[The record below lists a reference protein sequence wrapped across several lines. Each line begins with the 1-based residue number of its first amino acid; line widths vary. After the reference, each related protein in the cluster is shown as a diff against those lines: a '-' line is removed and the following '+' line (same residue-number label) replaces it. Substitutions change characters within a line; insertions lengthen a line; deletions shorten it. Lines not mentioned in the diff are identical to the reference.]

1 MDKNIIMNFI
11 TNIIDTLMIFYFI
24 EKIFKVEIT
33 DRGNSTILLSCLI
46 AINTYI
52 NSNLGVASILGYMSI
67 LVISSIIFSFI
78 LNLKGI
84 RTLYYVI
91 IASLIMFIIEIITIN
106 VIVLIAQIPS
116 SMIYEINF
124 YRISAIIISKITMY
138 LIIRFGVSKIKINQ
152 GFRVEEEKP
161 IVIIALF
168 NIIIVYMTFILY
180 KYMDYDD
187 QYANLLLIGMSAGAI
202 IFSWLIFSIT
212 KQIIYQAQQE
222 KIIKLKEE
230 EIRKNDFYIKNMK
243 DTLVTIKGQRH
254 DLNNRLN
261 TIYGLLDTGNYDE
274 AKVFIKSLNKNTSFI
289 NEIIDINNPTI
300 SSLLNIKNTA
310 AIKKKIKFNFD
321 INLIKKLN
329 INDVDLSIILNNLID
344 NALEACEEVGE
355 IHRFIDFKMNMK
367 DEYLIIKIKNSK
379 NKSVKVDIELIFD
392 NYTTKEDFN
401 NHGIGLKN
409 VKLIVEKYDGLIN
422 VRDEGDVFVVNVAL
436 LVEE

>member
-116 SMIYEINF
+116 SMIYELNF

-152 GFRVEEEKP
+152 CFKIEEEKP

-187 QYANLLLIGMSAGAI
+187 QYGNLLLIGMSAGAI

-254 DLNNRLN
+254 DLNNHLN

-310 AIKKKIKFNFD
+310 AIKKKIKFNLD
-321 INLIKKLN
+321 INLLKKLN

-344 NALEACEEVGE
+344 NALEASEEVDE
-355 IHRFIDFKMNMK
+355 INRSIDFKMNMK
-367 DEYLIIKIKNSK
+367 DEYLIIIIKNSK
-379 NKSVKVDIELIFD
+379 NKSVKVDTDLIFD
-392 NYTTKEDFN
+392 NYTTKEDYK